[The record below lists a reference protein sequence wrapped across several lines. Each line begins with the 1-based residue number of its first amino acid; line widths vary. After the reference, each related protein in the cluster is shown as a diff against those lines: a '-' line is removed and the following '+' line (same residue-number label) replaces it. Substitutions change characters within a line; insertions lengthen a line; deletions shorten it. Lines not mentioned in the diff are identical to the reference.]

1 MGMLYIGDKLASPA
15 ITVYKDSKKI
25 LGLSIDEIVAEDIN
39 TPGKLIK
46 SSDSSFRCTAT
57 DIGDFALDYYN
68 YSNSYLVTA
77 EFPELTTISGNY
89 ALRNAFYSNTN
100 MTSIQFPLLRE
111 ITGEYV
117 MYGMCQR
124 NTSLTSVNFENLES
138 ISGTRALE
146 SAFRSSGLISVE
158 FTKLSSITSEDTL
171 HYCFNSCTS
180 LTSLSFPALTSNS
193 FGTSI
198 TQFRQ
203 MLYNVEGCTVHF
215 PSNLQSVI
223 EGLEGASDGFGGIDA
238 ILSYDLTATE

>member
-1 MGMLYIGDKLASPA
+1 MGMLYIGDEQVSPA
-15 ITVYKDSKKI
+15 ITVYRNSKKI
-25 LGLSIDEIVAEDIN
+25 LGLSIDEIIDEDIN

-89 ALRNAFYSNTN
+89 ALRNAFYSNIN

-111 ITGEYV
+111 ITGEYA
-117 MYGMCQR
+117 MYEMCQG
-124 NTSLTSVNFENLES
+124 NTNLTSINFESLEN
-138 ISGTRALE
+138 ISGTQALD
-146 SAFRSSGLISVE
+146 SAFRLCGLISVE
-158 FTKLSSITSEDTL
+158 FTKLSSITSEDAL
-171 HYCFNSCTS
+171 HYCFNGCTS

-193 FGTSI
+193 FGTYL

-215 PSNLQSVI
+215 PSNLQNVI
-223 EGLEGASDGFGGIDA
+223 EGLEEASDGFGGINT
-238 ILSYDLTATE
+238 ILSYDLAATE